1 MYNDSINDFIIQ
13 EKVHKR
19 QEPRYM
25 MFGADD
31 TIRIHWDIIM
41 ICNQHCSYCYARE
54 LKDKWNNLNNIK
66 NINDVL
72 SKLKQIEKP
81 LEVALLGGEPTLS
94 PYYEYI
100 LKELYKLEKLRVFG
114 VISNNNLSDEKF
126 NKILNLHKSLGD
138 KFNWNITY
146 HPTEVKDIDKF
157 KSRLKQIKQQN
168 LILNVNIMLTSAK
181 EKDLILDMIDFCVL
195 NNISYYFNVIFNHN
209 ATDYMNTN
217 NDYKEFLQELDLKYP
232 DRPKEQKFYRKDG
245 SFIEI
250 DDVIS
255 YLSNLSELKD
265 WQCHNNNFDIP
276 VNSSEIHHFCNWNSV
291 TIDQINNNDCWMK
304 CPNKLCLCQGKLTTW
319 KYKPNSGVTEN
330 NVREF
335 KDFKF

>member
-1 MYNDSINDFIIQ
+1 MNINDFIIQ

-19 QEPRYM
+19 QEPKYM

-54 LKDKWNNLNNIK
+54 QKDKWNSLNSINI
-66 NINDVL
+66 INDVL

-100 LKELYKLEKLRVFG
+100 LKELYKLQKLKVFG
-114 VISNNNLSDEKF
+114 VISNNNLPDEKF
-126 NKILNLHKSLGD
+126 NKILKLHKSLGD

-157 KSRLKQIKQQN
+157 KSRLKQ
-168 LILNVNIMLTSAK
+168 TK
-181 EKDLILDMIDFCVL
+181 EKHLILDMIDFCVL

-245 SFIEI
+245 SYIYI

-255 YLSNLSELKD
+255 YLTNFSELKD

-276 VNSSEIHHFCNWNSV
+276 VNSSEIQQFCNWKTV
-291 TIDQINNNDCWMK
+291 TVEQLNNNDCWMK

-319 KYKPNSGVTEN
+319 KFRPNSGVTEN
-330 NVREF
+330 NVRH
-335 KDFKF
+335 FKF